1 MRRDERVPLARVPV
15 ARSATRNASLLILSV
30 FLVSL
35 SHPNAVFSRGIPPV
49 AYVSLAP
56 LLLLARRA
64 RLRWTPLWGGAYG
77 LLLCAAFTP
86 WLIQFHP
93 LAFPV
98 MGTVHLLQF
107 AWLFPLL
114 ALASRL
120 SPRYAYLA
128 QTALWV
134 GGEYVRTLGFVGLS
148 YGGMGYTQWSI
159 GPLVAS
165 ASLFGVWGVSL
176 LVVFPSAL
184 IATIVDEAWPR
195 ERPTEG
201 RTSPSF
207 GARAC
212 SCARAKSLSAVLW
225 VVAFAF
231 AIGYGFVVPRLDAA
245 GQDRARTLR
254 VALIQNDADPWRGGL
269 ASYRENFES
278 LVRLTDEAIAS
289 DPSIQLV
296 VWPETSFVPRIDWH
310 YRYREDSGAFSLVRD
325 LLEYLDRMPVPVL
338 LGNDDAVRVSGP
350 DGEESRLDYNAALL
364 FNPGKGVVPP
374 EPARYRK
381 VRLVPFT
388 EHFPYRRALPWVYD
402 ALVANDTHFWEPG
415 PGFVPLEAAGV
426 TIATPICFEDSFGS
440 ISRGFARAGAEAI
453 VNLSNDAWS
462 RSLSCQYQHLSMAVF
477 RAAENRVPMARA
489 TASGQT
495 CSVDRFGRVLSMA
508 EPFQETFLVAELE
521 LAAGPAPAGPRT
533 LYGLWGD
540 LPAIILGALGL
551 AILAAGMLTKRRHST
566 TIA

>member
-1 MRRDERVPLARVPV
+1 MRRDERAPLTRVPFPHMV
-15 ARSATRNASLLILSV
+15 RNAALLLLSV
-30 FLVSL
+30 FFVSL
-35 SHPNAVFSRGIPPV
+35 SHPNVIFHRGLPPV
-49 AYVSLAP
+49 AYLSLAP
-56 LLLLARRA
+56 LFLLARRA

-98 MGTVHLLQF
+98 MGAVHLLQF
-107 AWLFPLL
+107 TWIFPLV
-114 ALASRL
+114 ALAARL
-120 SPRYAYLA
+120 PTRRAYLA
-128 QTALWV
+128 QAALWV

-148 YGGMGYTQWSI
+148 YGGMGYTQWSVA
-159 GPLVAS
+159 PLVAS
-165 ASLFGVWGVSL
+165 ASLFGVWGVSF
-176 LVVFPSAL
+176 LVVLPSAL
-184 IATIVDEAWPR
+184 IAAIADEACSR
-195 ERPTEG
+195 KRFTERQ
-201 RTSPSF
+201 PSVSR
-207 GARAC
+207 GAQAYASVRAHFLPI
-212 SCARAKSLSAVLW
+212 ALW
-225 VVAFAF
+225 AAAFAF
-231 AIGYGFVVPRLDAA
+231 SIGYGLVVPRLDAA
-245 GQDRARTLR
+245 GQDRARILR

-269 ASYRENFES
+269 SAYRANFES
-278 LVRLTDEAIAS
+278 LVRLTDEALAV
-289 DPSIQLV
+289 DPAIQLV

-350 DGEESRLDYNAALL
+350 DGEDARLDYNAALL
-364 FNPGKGVVPP
+364 FRPGKGVIPP

-402 ALVANDTHFWEPG
+402 LLVASDTHFWEPG
-415 PGFVPLEAAGV
+415 PGFIPFEAAGV

-440 ISRGFARAGAEAI
+440 ISRSFVRAGAEAI

-495 CSVDRFGRVLSMA
+495 CAIDRFGRVLAMA
-508 EPFQETFLVAELE
+508 EPFRETFLVAELV
-521 LAAGPAPAGPRT
+521 LPARPERAGPRT

-540 LPAIILGALGL
+540 LPAIILGVLGVASL
-551 AILAAGMLTKRRHST
+551 VAGMLTKRRHST